1 MFDDDALSQLE
12 PTLRRARYGR
22 RDDGD
27 RFLGFWLGLMVDGR
41 QHRLTPSL
49 TRLRRGIEGFY
60 AGRDVRAATAAA
72 GQEAVDAQLRDA
84 AAVYF
89 QTCLTDP
96 NYSSLVWGM
105 NRLQPEQLRAK
116 AARDAAGTLAAIVES
131 RGATG
136 AAAALPG
143 LLVDGFLEVFG
154 EPGRDA
160 LRDAV
165 AKSASLANLGLV

>member
-1 MFDDDALSQLE
+1 MSDDDARDPLDPLMR
-12 PTLRRARYGR
+12 LARHGK

-27 RFLGFWLGLMVDGR
+27 RFLAFWLSLMVDAR

-49 TRLRRGIEGFY
+49 TRMRRTIEAFY
-60 AGRDVRAATAAA
+60 AGRDVKAATAALGRRA
-72 GQEAVDAQLRDA
+72 LDEQLRDA

-96 NYSSLVWGM
+96 QYSSVVWGM

-116 AARDAAGTLAAIVES
+116 AAKDAATTLDAVVGS
-131 RGATG
+131 GATG
-136 AAAALPG
+136 PAEALPA
-143 LLVDGFLEVFG
+143 LLVDGFVEVFG
-154 EPGRDA
+154 EPGREA

-165 AKSASLANLGLV
+165 ATKRGLAGLDLV